1 VTVDAHWRAL
11 EILTDRLAASEV
23 TWALSGTAALAAHG
37 IDVTCRDLDVV
48 TTVGGAH
55 QTLALLPEFAVGAVA
70 IVTRG
75 NIRAHL
81 GVLRIHECDVDV
93 LGDVQNELPSGQ
105 WTAVVDVTPEFVVV
119 DAISR
124 TVPVLPLE
132 QLLVAY
138 RNMGRMHTASLI
150 SAALAQ

>member
-11 EILTDRLAASEV
+11 EIVTDRLAASEV

-48 TTVGGAH
+48 TTVGGAR
-55 QTLALLPEFAVGAVA
+55 QTLALLPEFAVGV
-70 IVTRG
+70 VTRG

-81 GVLRIHECDVDV
+81 GVLRIHGCDVDV

-124 TVPVLPLE
+124 IVPVLPLE